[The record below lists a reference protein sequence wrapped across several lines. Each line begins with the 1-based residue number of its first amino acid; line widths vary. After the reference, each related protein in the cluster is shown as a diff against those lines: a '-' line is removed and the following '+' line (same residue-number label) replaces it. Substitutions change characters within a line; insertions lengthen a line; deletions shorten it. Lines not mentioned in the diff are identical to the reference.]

1 MRMAYSVPNKSAS
14 PTPVTRRSGSSTLDE
29 MKLPSA
35 MSPSSLLVDDRAKN
49 IRKLRVDLTTVM
61 PCCWTVWGRL
71 GMASCSLFCTCT
83 CAMSGS
89 VPALK
94 KSVTVDCPLALLLD
108 DM

>member
-1 MRMAYSVPNKSAS
+1 
-14 PTPVTRRSGSSTLDE
+14 
-29 MKLPSA
+29 
-35 MSPSSLLVDDRAKN
+35 MSLTSLLVDDSVKN
-49 IRKLRVDLTTVM
+49 IRKLRVDLRTVM

-89 VPALK
+89 VPESK
-94 KSVTVDCPLALLLD
+94 KSVTVAWPLALLLD